1 MIALALWVAL
11 GITAIVGI
19 IVVVRSDERLR

>member
-11 GITAIVGI
+11 GITAILGI
-19 IVVVRSDERLR
+19 IAVVRSDERRR